1 MSFNIVKEFENKIA
15 NYYGAPYSIAV
26 DSCTHAIEL
35 CLRLEQPNTVSFPTH
50 TYVGVPML
58 GEKLNLNWNWEKDNW
73 IDYHNLKGTSII
85 DAAVYWHENSYIPG
99 SLMCLS
105 FQFKKHL
112 NIGRGGMI
120 LTDNLK
126 SYNKLMLM
134 SHDGRRRDE
143 PWSEQNVKTI
153 GYHYYMI
160 PELAEKGLKKLN
172 QAINTPP
179 RQGSYADYPD
189 LRNMDVFK

>member
-1 MSFNIVKEFENKIA
+1 MSFNTVKEFENKIA
-15 NYYGAPYSIAV
+15 NYYGAPYGIAV

-35 CLRLEQPNTVSFPTH
+35 CLRLEQPSVVGFPTR

-85 DAAVYWHENSYIPG
+85 DAAVFWLENGYIPD

-120 LTDNLK
+120 LTDNFK

-134 SHDGRRRDE
+134 SHDGRRRDK
-143 PWSEQNVKTI
+143 PWSEQNIKTI

-160 PELAEKGLKKLN
+160 PELAEKGLKKLD

>member
-1 MSFNIVKEFENKIA
+1 MSFNIVKEFEDKIA

-73 IDYHNLKGTSII
+73 IDYHNLRGTSII

-160 PELAEKGLKKLN
+160 PELAEKGLKKLD
-172 QAINTPP
+172 QAIKTPP

>member
-73 IDYHNLKGTSII
+73 IDYHNLRGTSII